1 MTMTQADCIREATA
15 MLAAETALPELLDR
29 AEEWN
34 GIEELAARI
43 EEIAARLRQK
53 GTGRVST

>member
-15 MLAAETALPELLDR
+15 MLAAETELRELLDAVDDWDSR
-29 AEEWN
+29 EEVAE
-34 GIEELAARI
+34 II